1 MNVNLKRP
9 AFIGQNYVYTF
20 SMDGLLPNLLQN
32 TELFAGGKLNY
43 LLIPEYIG
51 CYFSVCY
58 SCVPFIYRYL
68 IICWDHHMN
77 RLEFGF
83 LCLILFCLSLFCS
96 VVINYPSAEIYDYN
110 MKLIP
115 TPNPNCTRFLPQ
127 FGPSHNQAETKL
139 LQVFQLWHYG
149 TLFIL
154 ATYLI
159 TIACFINIQIF
170 LYQKRHNSDIQL
182 KIQKQ
187 LTWTLGLQAL
197 CPLVFNGIIVF
208 LLIAHYRSAF
218 FTLAS
223 QMGHQILT
231 SIRLQRYATSKPT
244 TQPLFV
250 QPAARPERNFE
261 MVITFNDDF
270 VDIDTKIKLNSSLR
284 LKLQKL
290 LDD

>member
-1 MNVNLKRP
+1 
-9 AFIGQNYVYTF
+9 
-20 SMDGLLPNLLQN
+20 
-32 TELFAGGKLNY
+32 
-43 LLIPEYIG
+43 
-51 CYFSVCY
+51 
-58 SCVPFIYRYL
+58 
-68 IICWDHHMN
+68 
-77 RLEFGF
+77 
-83 LCLILFCLSLFCS
+83 
-96 VVINYPSAEIYDYN
+96 

-197 CPLVFNGIIVF
+197 CPLVAFYGPQTAFIVLAFFNISFLFSYEILFISYAIIPVFNGIIVF